1 MEQDSQAESLLPAA
15 ADSPPAAVDD
25 DTVIAYLRDH
35 RDFLVRHTD
44 LLASL
49 ALPGRWGGE
58 DDGGQEGGRVVDMQQ
73 FMLERLRG
81 EIDNLRAS
89 ALDLIDTSRR
99 NLSIQN
105 RTHAAALALLGAQDL
120 AHMLRIVADDLPLL
134 LDVDAVVIGFEP
146 PAAPLSGLVLP
157 DIRPLAAGTVDAI
170 LGNVDV
176 KLLRETSDDGTIFG
190 SAAGLVR
197 SAALAR
203 LMPSETVPI
212 GLLALGSRGRGAF
225 HSGQGTD
232 LVGFLARVAERCA
245 RRWLEDGT

>member
-1 MEQDSQAESLLPAA
+1 MEQDSKAESLLPEPV
-15 ADSPPAAVDD
+15 DSGSPEIDD
-25 DTVIAYLRDH
+25 ETVAAYLQDH
-35 RDFLVRHTD
+35 RDFLVRHPE
-44 LLASL
+44 LLAAL
-49 ALPGRWGGE
+49 APPGRWPENGNGN
-58 DDGGQEGGRVVDMQQ
+58 DAGRVVDMQQ

-105 RTHAAALALLGAQDL
+105 RTHAAALALLGAQDF
-120 AHMLRIVADDLPLL
+120 AHMLRIVGDDLPLL

-146 PAAPLSGLVLP
+146 PPAPLSGLVLP
-157 DIRPLAAGTVDAI
+157 EVRPLATGTVDRM

-190 SAAGLVR
+190 AAAGLVR

-203 LMPSETVPI
+203 LMPSEKVPV
-212 GLLALGSRGRGAF
+212 GLLAFGSRGRGVF
-225 HSGQGTD
+225 HTGQGTD
-232 LVGFLARVAERCA
+232 LIGFLAHVAERCA
-245 RRWLEDGT
+245 RRWLEEAS